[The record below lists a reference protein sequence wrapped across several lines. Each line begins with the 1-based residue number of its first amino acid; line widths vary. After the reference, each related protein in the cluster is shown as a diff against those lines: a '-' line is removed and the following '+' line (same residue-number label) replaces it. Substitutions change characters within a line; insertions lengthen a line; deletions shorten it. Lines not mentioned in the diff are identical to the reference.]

1 VPTSAPA
8 AAPIARPAASPA
20 AAVAQSVAAPA
31 PAPAAQG
38 NQPPTDAAQL
48 PITQATGRMVIY
60 TTEIAILAQDLQLL
74 PDRLGTLALA
84 HGGYVAG
91 VETKADAGVPTVVVR
106 LKVPPD
112 QYEATMSGVRNL
124 AVDVRSEKAAT
135 QDVTEEYS
143 DTQAQITSLEATHAQ
158 LLELMKRTGSM
169 DELLKVQQQA
179 DQVRLQIDRL
189 KGRGTALE
197 RLSSLASIG
206 VTAQAAGP
214 VIEQDY
220 AAALTAVRQT
230 ETQRAGLQSQL
241 KRARTPEEEAGLRD
255 KIGQADLA
263 LQRLRARLSA
273 LDQEATRLNVALPR
287 PDETALLSAADE
299 SLPTTYV
306 QTRVELRRAQ
316 ADQKQLTTDLQ
327 AGASEATP
335 DRLQAAILRTND
347 LSVRLKTVQD
357 RAGQAGIVLPT
368 ISNDEEAAMAQ
379 ITTRPTTEGVVALR
393 RAWDASL
400 LVLQGLGSVL
410 VFLWWVLLPLGAA
423 GVFLV
428 RRRVV
433 GGTGRRNTSPLTAP
447 GVDDGG

>member
-1 VPTSAPA
+1 
-8 AAPIARPAASPA
+8 
-20 AAVAQSVAAPA
+20 
-31 PAPAAQG
+31 
-38 NQPPTDAAQL
+38 
-48 PITQATGRMVIY
+48 MVIY
-60 TTEIAILAQDLQLL
+60 TTEIAILAQDLQLV
-74 PDRLGTLALA
+74 PDRLGTLVVA

-91 VETKADAGVPTVVVR
+91 VETTTDAGVPTVVVR

-112 QYEATMSGVRNL
+112 QYEATMSGIRNL
-124 AVDVRSEKAAT
+124 AVDVRSEKATT

-158 LLELMKRTGSM
+158 LLELMKRTGSV

-179 DQVRLQIDRL
+179 DEVRLQIDRL
-189 KGRGTALE
+189 RGRGTALE

-206 VTAQAAGP
+206 VTVQSAGT

-220 AAALTAVRQT
+220 AAALAAVRQA

-241 KRARTPEEEAGLRD
+241 KRARTPEEESGLRD

-287 PDETALLSAADE
+287 PDETSLVSAADE

-306 QTRVELRRAQ
+306 QTRVDLRRAQ

-327 AGASEATP
+327 AGVADATP
-335 DRLQAAILRTND
+335 DRLQVAILRTND
-347 LSVRLKTVQD
+347 LTVRLKTVQD
-357 RAGQAGIVLPT
+357 RAAQAGIVLPT
-368 ISNDEEAAMAQ
+368 ISPDEEAAMAR
-379 ITTRPTTEGVVALR
+379 ITTRPAIEGVVALR
-393 RAWDASL
+393 KAWDASL
-400 LVLQGLGSVL
+400 FVLQGIGSVL
-410 VFLWWVLLPLGAA
+410 VFLWWVWLPVTIAGAL
-423 GVFLV
+423 LV

-433 GGTGRRNTSPLTAP
+433 SEAGGRNTSPLTIPA
-447 GVDDGG
+447 VDDGAQ